1 MKTNEQ
7 SAPPATA
14 TRLDPRWAHVVARAR
29 EADGRF
35 WYSVRTTGVYCRP
48 SCAARLPRPEN
59 VRFHA
64 TPEDA
69 ERAGFRPC
77 KRCGPRATTGDDLL
91 DDGMLGDGV
100 LRFSIGECV
109 LGQVLVARGERG
121 LRAILLGDDRDGL
134 LAELQARF
142 PGARRLEAPVELADT
157 LRAVAGFVE
166 APQRRLR
173 LLLDARG
180 NDFQQRVWRALRELP
195 AGTTASYAEIARRIG
210 APRAVRAVATACAAN
225 PLAVAIPCHRVVR
238 SDGALSGYRWGVA
251 RKRALLEREARA

>member
-7 SAPPATA
+7 TERLAAA
-14 TRLDPRWAHVVARAR
+14 TRADPRWAQVAARDR
-29 EADGRF
+29 EADGCF

-48 SCAARLPRPEN
+48 ACAARLPRPEN
-59 VRFHA
+59 VDFHA

-69 ERAGFRPC
+69 ELAGFRPC
-77 KRCGPRATTGDDLL
+77 KRCKPRPASGDD
-91 DDGMLGDGV
+91 MPGDGR
-100 LRFSIGECV
+100 LRFAIGGCA
-109 LGQVLVARGERG
+109 LGQVLVARGECG
-121 LRAILLGDDRDGL
+121 LRAILLGDERNDL

-142 PGARRLEAPVELADT
+142 PDVWRLEAPMELADT
-157 LRAVAGFVE
+157 LREVAGFIE
-166 APQRRLR
+166 APQRGLH
-173 LLLDARG
+173 LPLDPHG
-180 NDFQQRVWRALRELP
+180 SDFQQRVWRALCELP
-195 AGTTASYAEIARRIG
+195 VGTTASYAQIARRIG